1 MRDDAEIRR
10 ALVSSLLRAHNEGKR
25 GPRIR
30 TIERETREQ
39 KAEETYKPLQKRPTN
54 KTEQRLIEKIIKP
67 KKAMGRT
74 HGFSEEVRRVTK
86 KKKTIRPLMH
96 P

>member
-10 ALVSSLLRAHNEGKR
+10 ALVSSLLRAHNEEAKR

-67 KKAMGRT
+67 KKSNGTNTRI
-74 HGFSEEVRRVTK
+74 F
-86 KKKTIRPLMH
+86 
-96 P
+96 